1 MKVFNILDLILET
14 NIKEFRQ
21 RLFVSEIVEV
31 NNFEDTERFELSLN
45 IIKIILKITAKLL
58 KNGYN
63 KEVYNSTEVFLLF
76 IYILHFLII
85 ESFLMNL

>member
-1 MKVFNILDLILET
+1 VKVFNILDLILET